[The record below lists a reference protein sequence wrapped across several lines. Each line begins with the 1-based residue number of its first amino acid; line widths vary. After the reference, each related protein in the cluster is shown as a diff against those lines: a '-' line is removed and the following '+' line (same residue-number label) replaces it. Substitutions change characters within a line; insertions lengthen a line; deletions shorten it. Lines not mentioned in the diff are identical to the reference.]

1 MKQLIESNK
10 YGVEHALDMYASSY
24 VTLPAEAIYEKE
36 KLKQYKHIID
46 SCHIYII
53 GYLPEVEFK
62 GAELIEHDLKL
73 SFSVCGED
81 KDLLLESIPPNFSFN
96 VEDGYP
102 YLEDK
107 SGSRFWWDNMQMM
120 RMLHDRTSSIHFD
133 VKYIGQ
139 AYGKDG
145 SRNALDR
152 LIKHETLQKI
162 AIKGIP
168 KGYKLSLLLLEV
180 EPSTSMITAFT
191 PNAQL
196 KDNDGSRIKAG
207 LDKLHGTSE
216 SERISLYEAALIRY
230 FSPEYNKEFK
240 NSFPSTNLKILQDCY
255 EKDILG
261 VFAQICIQEIPFKL
275 FSDTVEPKQYHISR
289 HDLQQD
295 AERKVFFCM

>member
-1 MKQLIESNK
+1 M
-10 YGVEHALDMYASSY
+10 
-24 VTLPAEAIYEKE
+24 
-36 KLKQYKHIID
+36 
-46 SCHIYII
+46 
-53 GYLPEVEFK
+53 
-62 GAELIEHDLKL
+62 
-73 SFSVCGED
+73 
-81 KDLLLESIPPNFSFN
+81 
-96 VEDGYP
+96 
-102 YLEDK
+102 
-107 SGSRFWWDNMQMM
+107 
-120 RMLHDRTSSIHFD
+120 
-133 VKYIGQ
+133 
-139 AYGKDG
+139 
-145 SRNALDR
+145 
-152 LIKHETLQKI
+152 
-162 AIKGIP
+162 
-168 KGYKLSLLLLEV
+168 LLLEV